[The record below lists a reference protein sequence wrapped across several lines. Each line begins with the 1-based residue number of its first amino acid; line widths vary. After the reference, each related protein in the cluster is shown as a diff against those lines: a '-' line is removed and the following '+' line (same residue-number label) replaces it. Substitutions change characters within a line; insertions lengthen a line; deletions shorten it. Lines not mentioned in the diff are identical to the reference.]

1 MRRLEHPGRFGR
13 QAGLPYHCVAMDEP
27 SVTTFP
33 NQVEYNRARALLD
46 GLELPYEVLEPDP
59 GYLAVAV
66 PGIVLGEDA
75 MRELA
80 RRGTGE
86 LVCSGWAPYRPTAAP
101 VDGGKPGDF
110 DDDIVGTTAAM
121 VFAACITDQKGV
133 RMLAHLSG
141 DLTDVFPYLNSE
153 MPAARFNPKGPSLT
167 FMERHRLVTLYPR
180 RVAIAKADD
189 LRDAWRLLA
198 LVRRQANET
207 WARRATIAPS
217 YEARRPATLFE
228 IVKCLPRTNCGE
240 CDEPT
245 CTAYAAALLNGQTTL
260 ERCRPLWTGEYAHL
274 REAVVDLC
282 AGLEMPETQPTGP

>member
-1 MRRLEHPGRFGR
+1 MGES
-13 QAGLPYHCVAMDEP
+13 

-46 GLELPYEVLEPDP
+46 GLGLAYDVLDPDP
-59 GYLAVAV
+59 GYLTVAV
-66 PGIVLGEDA
+66 PGIVLSDTA

-86 LVCSGWAPYRPTAAP
+86 LVCSGWAPYRPTTAP
-101 VDGGKPGDF
+101 IETDEPAGY
-110 DDDIVGTTAAM
+110 DDDIVGIVATM

-141 DLTDVFPYLNSE
+141 DLTEVFPYLNAE

-167 FMERHRLVTLYPR
+167 FMELHRLVTLYPR
-180 RVAIAKADD
+180 RIAIAKADD

-207 WARRATIAPS
+207 WARRAAITPS

-228 IVKCLPRTNCGE
+228 IVKCLPRLNCGE
-240 CDEPT
+240 CDEAT

-260 ERCRPLWTGEYAHL
+260 ERCRPLLTAEYAHL

-282 AGLEMPETQPTGP
+282 AGLVEAAEARPTGS